1 MKSLREIIGIKSRKQ
16 KTESNLNGFGKTE
29 VIGNVEINK
38 KFSSKL
44 GVVERD
50 IIVWLPPSYKKNKEE
65 KYPVLYMHDGQ
76 NLFDPK
82 TAYIGI
88 DWRVDETVSKLIK
101 AGKINEIIIVGIYNS
116 PDRLDEYSN
125 TDKGKLYTRFIIEE
139 LKPFIDSNYRTKSD
153 RKNTAV
159 MGSSMG
165 GLISFLLA
173 WNRPDVFSMA
183 GCLSSSF
190 YYQLDYAVNIV
201 KEYHGQKKPIRF
213 YIDHGE
219 DGIGGGQ
226 RMFVALS
233 NKGYI
238 IGTDLDYYYD
248 TGAQHTEN
256 AWAERLH
263 RSLIFFFGKK

>member
-1 MKSLREIIGIKSRKQ
+1 MKSLKEIIGLKVRK
-16 KTESNLNGFGKTE
+16 KKDTSNYNGFGKVEIT
-29 VIGNVEINK
+29 GNVELIKN
-38 KFSSKL
+38 FSSSN
-44 GVVERD
+44 GIQSRD

-65 KYPVLYMHDGQ
+65 TYPVLYMHDGQ

-88 DWRVDETVSKLIK
+88 DWRVDETVTKLIK
-101 AGKINEIIIVGIYNS
+101 AEKINEIIIVGIYNS
-116 PDRLDEYSN
+116 PDRVDEYSN
-125 TDKGKLYTRFIIEE
+125 TDRGKLYSRFIIDD
-139 LKPFIDSNYRTKSD
+139 LKTYIDKNFRTKAD
-153 RKNTAV
+153 RKNTAI

-165 GLISFLLA
+165 GLISFLMA

-190 YYQLDYAVNIV
+190 YYQLDYAVNLV
-201 KEYHGQKKPIRF
+201 KSYEGQKKPIKF

-233 NKGYI
+233 NKGYVV
-238 IGTDLDYYYD
+238 GTDLDYYYD